1 MRTLTNFQVQFYIL
15 FLIYMSRVLEFV
27 WLCSLRVTNPASW
40 LPEILINDLT
50 NWFDLC
56 SGIHFIQYASDRI
69 HRGPIDS
76 DYMIIWIT
84 EHNLVLWNN
93 MRQLLRQEGYVFAFV
108 FVYVCLQNN
117 SKRYG
122 QILTNVLQ
130 AWDVSIVVDWILM
143 VIMIN
148 MRIEENCS
156 RKLANCEFVSL

>member
-1 MRTLTNFQVQFYIL
+1 
-15 FLIYMSRVLEFV
+15 
-27 WLCSLRVTNPASW
+27 
-40 LPEILINDLT
+40 
-50 NWFDLC
+50 
-56 SGIHFIQYASDRI
+56 
-69 HRGPIDS
+69 
-76 DYMIIWIT
+76 
-84 EHNLVLWNN
+84 

-130 AWDVSIVVDWILM
+130 AWDVSIVVDWILV